1 MTNIKIRTGLPR
13 ALPVIL
19 GIAIVSLITVLML
32 DSWLDSLGH
41 PTLAR
46 AADLV
51 FDISVAYIV
60 AYIFYYLTI
69 RVRYERE
76 LPGKMKYVS
85 MRLGN
90 ILRMADL
97 LRKELNLQAS
107 AYNIPLQIP
116 PTARQIDDLGRR
128 INPQEAFTQISDAY
142 NGSVNW
148 FDAINIIF
156 AQINESKQEIILL
169 SPELD
174 IHLIG
179 LLDEITDCSLTRIAH
194 MPRKNSMKNISG
206 WELTRFFD
214 ATEKIR
220 DYKSELD
227 RQLNKKSTGKNNHK
241 AGAKR

>member
-1 MTNIKIRTGLPR
+1 MSTKKIRTGLPR

-19 GIAIVSLITVLML
+19 GIAIVSLLAVLAL
-32 DSWLDSLGH
+32 DSWLDSLGR
-41 PTLAR
+41 PILAR

-60 AYIFYYLTI
+60 AYIFYFLTV
-69 RVRYERE
+69 RMRYERE

-90 ILRMADL
+90 ILNMADL
-97 LRKELNLQAS
+97 LRRELNLQAS
-107 AYNIPLQIP
+107 AYNIPLQVP
-116 PTARQIDDLGRR
+116 PTAQQITDLGRR

-169 SPELD
+169 SPEID
-174 IHLIG
+174 IQLVG

-214 ATEKIR
+214 ATDKISE
-220 DYKSELD
+220 YKSELD
-227 RQLNKKSTGKNNHK
+227 RQINKKNNGRNNHT
-241 AGAKR
+241 AGTQR